1 MPPDQND
8 SRCHFLLS
16 SLSSSPEKR
25 CVSVCV
31 RSNDR
36 RTRTRE
42 WERECGGK
50 KESIDNFSH
59 AIKFY
64 SERKRKSMA
73 LETQHSTLEE
83 PLASN
88 AEWVH
93 ESSAQVGWFSTRI
106 DRSPD
111 SSFAMIN
118 LLSHPRRCHCWDWM
132 SRVNKRLPA
141 SHTHTPC
148 PLLRFSSH
156 RTVRSRHDAYYEKGL
171 PVDDV
176 RSNNEHFLVTR
187 TQMCACVL
195 SGRLDKRKEISSCI
209 ADSLDQHEMITSE
222 ENLLSTQWIYLDQT
236 ISYQF
241 SSNISFT
248 FGASLQLMQCNP
260 IDLRLLGRNQIVSR
274 TYRSDQLLPIDRKEQ
289 LASDRIQWQHR
300 SPVGFS

>member
-1 MPPDQND
+1 
-8 SRCHFLLS
+8 
-16 SLSSSPEKR
+16 
-25 CVSVCV
+25 
-31 RSNDR
+31 
-36 RTRTRE
+36 
-42 WERECGGK
+42 
-50 KESIDNFSH
+50 
-59 AIKFY
+59 
-64 SERKRKSMA
+64 MA

-93 ESSAQVGWFSTRI
+93 ESSAQVGCFSTRT

-141 SHTHTPC
+141 SHTPS

-222 ENLLSTQWIYLDQT
+222 ENLLSTRWIYLDQT

-241 SSNISFT
+241 SSNISFA
-248 FGASLQLMQCNP
+248 FVASLQSTRRDA
-260 IDLRLLGRNQIVSR
+260 IDLRLLGRNQIISR
-274 TYRSDQLLPIDRKEQ
+274 TYRSDQFLPIDWKEQ
-289 LASDRIQWQHR
+289 LASHRIQRQHR